1 LEGFFALYIE
11 VFLMRIYKIA
21 QQSNHG
27 KEYQAKEKKIFI
39 DMFGDDYSPEA
50 MREREK
56 HKVISSPQKKSV
68 ILKLYRGFNYL
79 PESSNGTYTLSP
91 QNSEQQVLWFTHNL
105 LRNINPIE
113 YAEGHGKYLLTYP
126 LEVIKHFQTISYD
139 NSNESYDVIPKEIEE
154 KINTF
159 ENCRYYLGYE
169 LPNGW
174 FFSYKDEKFIVCT
187 IPIVITKNMIRKV

>member
-1 LEGFFALYIE
+1 
-11 VFLMRIYKIA
+11 MKIYKIA
-21 QQSNHG
+21 QQSNYG
-27 KEYQAKEKKIFI
+27 KEYQAKEKKDFI

-56 HKVISSPQKKSV
+56 HKIINPPQQKSV

-79 PESSNGTYTLSP
+79 PKPNEDGSYTLSP

-105 LRNINPIE
+105 SRNINPID

-139 NSNESYDVIPKEIEE
+139 NSKESYNLIPKEIEE

-169 LPNGW
+169 LPEGW

-187 IPIVITKNMIRKV
+187 IPINITKNMIRKV